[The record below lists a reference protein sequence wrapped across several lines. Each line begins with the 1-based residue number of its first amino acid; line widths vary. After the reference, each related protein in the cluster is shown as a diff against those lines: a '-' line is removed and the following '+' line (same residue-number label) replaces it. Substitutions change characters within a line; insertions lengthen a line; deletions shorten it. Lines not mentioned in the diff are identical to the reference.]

1 MKAVAARVSGRGENS
16 VTSTSGGGRI
26 LGHARRINDR
36 ASERGNP
43 RIRPRLQDQTVYV
56 HLTHYVVVTTMLFIV
71 NILTSTAYILAV
83 WRALGW
89 RGGVVSQALAIFDK
103 VPFLTAD

>member
-1 MKAVAARVSGRGENS
+1 MPVA
-16 VTSTSGGGRI
+16 STTALQNEAPLAFAHI
-26 LGHARRINDR
+26 RRIK
-36 ASERGNP
+36 
-43 RIRPRLQDQTVYV
+43 QFYV
-56 HLTHYVVVTTMLFIV
+56 HLTHHVVVTTMLFIV
-71 NILTSTAYILAV
+71 SILTSTAYSWAV